1 MEQQE
6 GPPIGETEDWRS
18 RHPLLK
24 AAREETGFIVF
35 HTIKLED
42 QNIEQ
47 AIRENKS
54 IEIDVNILGAAIG
67 KYPKNLLVNAHHPW
81 YYLGGGGG
89 GKIPDYQNIP
99 TPDEILAQVEGKN
112 VFVKFDLKTPSVI
125 PWLLANANR
134 IAPHLRM
141 VHCFLA
147 ELQYS
152 YRQEKG
158 HTVTDYVSLEDVKK
172 VREALAGIPFQVS
185 CRGVSLENITT
196 KIGDSFPVVDWLCQE
211 IKGNAEVINFHLMD
225 EQKLPPEII
234 RYTWQ
239 KHRLMTEVNID
250 ESETAPLGIPF
261 LGRTDYLD
269 SASESLPDQMNQLP
283 PRQT

>member
-1 MEQQE
+1 MKQQE

-24 AAREETGFIVF
+24 AAHEEAGFIAF

-47 AIRENKS
+47 AIRGNKS
-54 IEIDVNILGAAIG
+54 IEIDVNILGPKIG
-67 KYPKNLLVNAHHPW
+67 NYPPNLLVNAHHPW
-81 YYLGGGGG
+81 YYLGGVDR

-99 TPDEILAQVEGKN
+99 TPDEVLAQVEGKN
-112 VFVKFDLKTPSVI
+112 VFVKFDLKTPGAI

-141 VHCFLA
+141 VHCVLA

-152 YRQEKG
+152 YREEEG
-158 HTVTDYVSLEDVKK
+158 HTVTEYVSLKDVKK
-172 VREALAGIPFQVS
+172 VREALADIPFQVS
-185 CRGVSLENITT
+185 CRGVSLTDITT
-196 KIGDSFPVVDWLCQE
+196 RNGDYFPVVDRLCQP

-239 KHRLMTEVNID
+239 THRLMTEVNID
-250 ESETAPLGIPF
+250 ESETAPPETPF
-261 LGRTDYLD
+261 LGRTDYLA
-269 SASESLPDQMNQLP
+269 SASKSLPD
-283 PRQT
+283 